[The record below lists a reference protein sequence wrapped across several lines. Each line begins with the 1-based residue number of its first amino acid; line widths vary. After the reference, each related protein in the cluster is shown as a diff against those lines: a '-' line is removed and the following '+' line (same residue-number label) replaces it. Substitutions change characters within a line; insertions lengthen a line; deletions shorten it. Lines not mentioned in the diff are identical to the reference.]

1 MQMEELFRTILY
13 EIENKHDL
21 ILVTLIENDGS
32 APRKT
37 GAQMLVGHKG
47 RLFGTIGGGA
57 VEKCSIEM
65 AQSNLKTE
73 KISRIH
79 AFQLHENKQEDI
91 GMICGG
97 NVTAFFQYIDA
108 DDTNWQILCRKVL
121 NQFKNHQGGWFVQNL
136 SGSSPALFDKNFTLL
151 AGTPPEDPF
160 PVKDIPETVG
170 HYFWMPLPILDRVLI
185 FGGGHIAAALVPL
198 LKTVG
203 FRSWVFD
210 DRPEFTT
217 SDRFPHAEK
226 RITADYTEIADKIEI
241 TDQDYVVIMTNGHI
255 HDFEAELHVLQGSFA
270 YIGVIGS
277 RKKTAA
283 VNEKLRE
290 KGIPDELIAKVHAP
304 IGTAIKAVT
313 PEEIAVSI
321 AGELILTRA
330 ERRETAAG
338 TARSC
343 PMH

>member
-1 MQMEELFRTILY
+1 MIILREIKMEELFKHILY
-13 EIENKHDL
+13 EIKNKHDL

-37 GAQMLVGHKG
+37 GAQMLVGYKG
-47 RLFGTIGGGA
+47 LIYGTIGGGA
-57 VEKCSIEM
+57 VEKRSIEM
-65 AQSNLKTE
+65 AQENLKTE

-97 NVTAFFQYIDA
+97 NVTAFFQFIDA
-108 DDTNWQILCRKVL
+108 DDQNWQQLCQKAL
-121 NQFKNHQGGWFVQNL
+121 AQFKNHQGGWFVQNL
-136 SGSSPALFDKNFTLL
+136 SGSAPALYDKNFALL

-160 PVKDIPETVG
+160 PEKNLSGTVG

-217 SDRFPHAEK
+217 R
-226 RITADYTEIADKIEI
+226 IADDLTV

-255 HDFEAELHVLQGSFA
+255 HDFEAELHVLRGPFA
-270 YIGVIGS
+270 YLGVIGS
-277 RKKTAA
+277 KKKTAS
-283 VNEKLRE
+283 VNARLRE
-290 KGIPDELIAKVHAP
+290 NGISDEQIAKVHAP

-330 ERRETAAG
+330 ELREKSAG
-338 TARSC
+338 ADHNC

>member
-1 MQMEELFRTILY
+1 MEELFKHILY
-13 EIENKHDL
+13 EIKNKHDL

-37 GAQMLVGHKG
+37 GAQMLVGYKG
-47 RLFGTIGGGA
+47 LIYGTIGGGA
-57 VEKCSIEM
+57 VEKRSIEM
-65 AQSNLKTE
+65 AQENLKTE

-97 NVTAFFQYIDA
+97 NVTAFFQFIDA
-108 DDTNWQILCRKVL
+108 DDQNWQQLCQKAL
-121 NQFKNHQGGWFVQNL
+121 AQFKNHQGGWFVQNL
-136 SGSSPALFDKNFTLL
+136 SGSAPALYDKNFALL

-160 PVKDIPETVG
+160 PEKNLSGTVG

-217 SDRFPHAEK
+217 SERFPLAEK
-226 RITADYTEIADKIEI
+226 CITGDFTRIADDLTV

-255 HDFEAELHVLQGSFA
+255 HDFEAELHVLRGPFA
-270 YIGVIGS
+270 YLGVIGS
-277 RKKTAA
+277 KKKTAS
-283 VNEKLRE
+283 VNARLRE
-290 KGIPDELIAKVHAP
+290 NGISDEQIAKVHAP

-330 ERRETAAG
+330 ELREKSAG
-338 TARSC
+338 ADHNC